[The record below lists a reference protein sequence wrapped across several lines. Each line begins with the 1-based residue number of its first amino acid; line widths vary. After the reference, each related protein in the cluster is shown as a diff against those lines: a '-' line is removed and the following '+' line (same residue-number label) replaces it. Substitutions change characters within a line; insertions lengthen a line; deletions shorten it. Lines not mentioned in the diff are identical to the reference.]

1 MILDAYQS
9 RKARQRVMGCLE
21 LQLEAAQEVKNF
33 LTTGIVSLQCKSL
46 DLAEESIH
54 FAGVNVL

>member
-1 MILDAYQS
+1 
-9 RKARQRVMGCLE
+9 MGCLE